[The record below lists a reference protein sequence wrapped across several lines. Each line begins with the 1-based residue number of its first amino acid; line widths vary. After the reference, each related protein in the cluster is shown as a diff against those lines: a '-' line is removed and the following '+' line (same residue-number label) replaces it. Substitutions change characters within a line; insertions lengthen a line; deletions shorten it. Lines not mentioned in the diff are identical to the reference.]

1 MYESYDLCEVTVR
14 ANLVSKVKLMLE
26 TRDPITTFTE
36 FEALVEEVFEEIS
49 NFSKFTPKVGE
60 DQDMEIAPEGGEN
73 EQAMEDSV
81 EEIESESEEID
92 DKVEERV
99 EKGDEVEEIEEI
111 EDEIEEIEDEV
122 EEIQE
127 MFLEEPRMWREHE
140 EDVAEEMEV
149 WGRVGGLEEEDE
161 YLPPSP
167 EPVPMVPG
175 LPQGPTIST
184 AWKLPPGGRFVDV
197 QPRDRDSMDM
207 VDGENDE
214 ELDFR
219 NGETI
224 SRRLNYLQTCPPQ
237 TLSSRASSSWPRSP
251 PRGSGTGSLRW
262 PCGDTGCRTSSRLDT

>member
-1 MYESYDLCEVTVR
+1 MCEVTVR

-81 EEIESESEEID
+81 EEIKSESEEID

-99 EKGDEVEEIEEI
+99 ENEDEVEEIEEI
-111 EDEIEEIEDEV
+111 EDEFEEIEEIEDEV

-127 MFLEEPRMWREHE
+127 MFLEEPRMWREQ
-140 EDVAEEMEV
+140 MEV
-149 WGRVGGLEEEDE
+149 WGRGGGLEEDE

-207 VDGENDE
+207 VDGETDE

-224 SRRLNYLQTCPPQ
+224 SRRLNYFQTCPPQ
-237 TLSSRASSSWPRSP
+237 T
-251 PRGSGTGSLRW
+251 
-262 PCGDTGCRTSSRLDT
+262 

>member
-60 DQDMEIAPEGGEN
+60 DQDMEIAPEGGED

-81 EEIESESEEID
+81 EEIENESEEID

-99 EKGDEVEEIEEI
+99 EMEDGVEEIEEI
-111 EDEIEEIEDEV
+111 EEEFEEIEEIEEIEDEV

-127 MFLEEPRMWREHE
+127 MFLEEPRMWREQ
-140 EDVAEEMEV
+140 MEV
-149 WGRVGGLEEEDE
+149 WGRGGGQEEEDE

-167 EPVPMVPG
+167 DPVPMVPG

-184 AWKLPPGGRFVDV
+184 AWKLLAHSKG
-197 QPRDRDSMDM
+197 
-207 VDGENDE
+207 
-214 ELDFR
+214 
-219 NGETI
+219 
-224 SRRLNYLQTCPPQ
+224 
-237 TLSSRASSSWPRSP
+237 
-251 PRGSGTGSLRW
+251 
-262 PCGDTGCRTSSRLDT
+262 